1 MTDGSRGSI
10 STQFAHA
17 IGAMSLQT
25 LPAAVVEET
34 KLRILDSLAT
44 AIAAKGLPVPGVAA
58 SLVGE
63 NRGKAT
69 IIGQPHGVP
78 AIDAAWVN
86 ATLVNGRSQDDFLYK
101 SHPGAIAVP
110 AALAIAEQEG
120 GSGADFIAAVVAGY
134 EITARVYLGGPGML
148 PRFRAT
154 GVAGTI
160 GAAAAASRML
170 GLDAERTRN
179 ALGCA
184 AVFASGFGAG
194 FLSGTMDV
202 KLNVGMACRNG
213 VSAALLA
220 RAGAT
225 ASDLAFEGEAGFY
238 LAIAGTTEHAPA
250 ATRELGER
258 YLVGDTV
265 YKEYPVCI
273 FVQTPMTLARE
284 LAEHHALRADRIER
298 VAVQVCELT
307 YTNPGFTN
315 VAPFTSALRARV
327 SARFCVAAALLG
339 KPIDDH
345 DFYECIDDPDVLA
358 LAERIDLVL
367 DRQSVDAVKV
377 TVKHDGNTLA
387 LTGIEGETLRPS
399 RERVI
404 AKYRRLCAGILGPK
418 TDTLLREVLDLAD
431 LPHLRDLAGS
441 LRGAGS
447 AAQG

>member
-1 MTDGSRGSI
+1 MSSNSI
-10 STQFAHA
+10 SGQFAQA
-17 IGAMSLQT
+17 IVAMSTNT
-25 LPAAVVEET
+25 LPAGVVEKA
-34 KLRILDSLAT
+34 KLRILDSLTT
-44 AIAAKGLPVPGVAA
+44 AVAAHGLAVPGVAA
-58 SLVGE
+58 ALVGE
-63 NRGKAT
+63 NRGKST
-69 IIGQPHGVP
+69 IIGQQQRVP

-86 ATLVNGRSQDDFLYK
+86 ATLVNGRSQDDFLCK

-134 EITARVYLGGPGML
+134 EITGRVYLGGPGML
-148 PRFRAT
+148 PKFRAT

-160 GAAAAASRML
+160 GAAAAAARML
-170 GLDAERTRN
+170 ALDAERTRH

-194 FLSGTMDV
+194 FLSGTMEV

-220 RAGAT
+220 QAGAT

-238 LAIAGTTEHAPA
+238 LAMAGTTDHASA
-250 ATRELGER
+250 ATQDLGER
-258 YLVGDTV
+258 YLLGDTV

-284 LAEHHALRADRIER
+284 IAHLYPLHVDRIER
-298 VAVQVCELT
+298 VTVQVCELT

-339 KPIDDH
+339 KPIDEH
-345 DFYECIDDPDVLA
+345 DFYACVDDPDVLA
-358 LAERIDLVL
+358 LAARIDLVL
-367 DRQSVDAVKV
+367 DPQSVDTVRVAVE
-377 TVKHDGNTLA
+377 HGGHTLA

-399 RERVI
+399 REKVI
-404 AKYRRLCAGILGPK
+404 AKYRRLTSEILGPK
-418 TDTLLREVLDLAD
+418 TETVLRQILDLEH
-431 LPHLRDLAGS
+431 LPHLHDLMGS
-441 LRGAGS
+441 LRGAGTPP
-447 AAQG
+447 AQR